1 MGWGEREVKMVNA
14 RGHLKVVMMF
24 PSGRTGQETEK
35 HPRKVSLESNTKR
48 NLLESGDAL
57 WRVSHGCQSNTK
69 LASFQ

>member
-1 MGWGEREVKMVNA
+1 MVNA

-24 PSGRTGQETEK
+24 PSGRTSQETEK
-35 HPRKVSLESNTKR
+35 HPRKVSLESNTKQNKTQR